1 MGEDLS
7 EWRLGGGGLVTWV
20 GMKHEWE
27 VKKQPEGA
35 VTPQTAPFRG
45 CGVGNDCVGL
55 QGQRMDFYFERRE
68 EVSIFIQMNMWIRSF
83 SWIVLSSFCPLDFPS
98 NLASLRMSLQF
109 SFILRKKKKNVL
121 TPFCFSFCISSLFHS
136 ASHHILSILHS
147 TCPTIDAQEIFT
159 VWLK

>member
-35 VTPQTAPFRG
+35 VTPQTVPFRG

-109 SFILRKKKKNVL
+109 SFILRKKKRM
-121 TPFCFSFCISSLFHS
+121 SRHHS
-136 ASHHILSILHS
+136 ASLSVFPPYSILLPIIS
-147 TCPTIDAQEIFT
+147 SAFCT
-159 VWLK
+159 VPVPC

>member
-109 SFILRKKKKNVL
+109 SFILQKKNKQCPDTILLLSVFPPYSIL
-121 TPFCFSFCISSLFHS
+121 LPIISSAF
-136 ASHHILSILHS
+136 
-147 TCPTIDAQEIFT
+147 CT
-159 VWLK
+159 VPVPR

>member
-98 NLASLRMSLQF
+98 NLASLWMSLQF
-109 SFILRKKKKNVL
+109 SFILQKKNKQ
-121 TPFCFSFCISSLFHS
+121 TMSWHHS
-136 ASHHILSILHS
+136 ASLSVFPPYSILLPIIS
-147 TCPTIDAQEIFT
+147 SAFCT
-159 VWLK
+159 VPVPR

>member
-109 SFILRKKKKNVL
+109 SFILRKKKRM
-121 TPFCFSFCISSLFHS
+121 SRHHS
-136 ASHHILSILHS
+136 ASLSVFPPYSILLPIIS
-147 TCPTIDAQEIFT
+147 SAFCT
-159 VWLK
+159 VPVPR